1 MWLQFFDLPC
11 HTRKIF
17 DHKDMISVSLQ
28 KDPQFLSDD
37 RNRLMA
43 LLNSESSL
51 LEIVKLIGSD
61 VLPDDQKLILE
72 IARVIRLGF
81 LQQNAFHKDDTCVSM
96 EKQYLMM
103 DTILYLYK
111 QCRALVTMG
120 HPMSVLKSENIFEK
134 VIAIKYDVPN
144 DRLEMFAQYH
154 KDIDEFYQ
162 RVLEK
167 NA

>member
-1 MWLQFFDLPC
+1 M
-11 HTRKIF
+11 
-17 DHKDMISVSLQ
+17 
-28 KDPQFLSDD
+28 
-37 RNRLMA
+37 
-43 LLNSESSL
+43 
-51 LEIVKLIGSD
+51 KLIGSD

-96 EKQYLMM
+96 REANTRSSVVQAGAGPC
-103 DTILYLYK
+103 DHGASHI
-111 QCRALVTMG
+111 RA
-120 HPMSVLKSENIFEK
+120 EIREYIER

-144 DRLEMFAQYH
+144 DRLEMFAQYRR
-154 KDIDEFYQ
+154 DIDSFYQ